1 MQKYLVSYTVLHDGY
16 EYRKHYVS
24 YTSDMAKILP
34 EVIGQK
40 RLVTKYVQEF
50 ELFGRMTFVESLPG
64 QSRIVKNLTV
74 RELPD
79 QDEKILAK
87 YLWPHSFQ

>member
-1 MQKYLVSYTVLHDGY
+1 MQEFLVSYAVLHDGY

-24 YTSDMAKILP
+24 YTIDMAKILP
-34 EVIGQK
+34 EVIGPK
-40 RLVTKYVQEF
+40 KLVMKYLQEF

-64 QSRIVKNLTV
+64 QSRIVKGITV

-79 QDEKILAK
+79 EDEKVLGK
-87 YLWPHSFQ
+87 YLWPHSLR

>member
-1 MQKYLVSYTVLHDGY
+1 MQKFLVSYTVLHDGY

-24 YTSDMAKILP
+24 YTSDLAKILP

-40 RLVTKYVQEF
+40 KLVTKYLQEF
-50 ELFGRMTFVESLPG
+50 ALFGRMTFVESLPG
-64 QSRIVKNLTV
+64 QARIVKKLTV

-79 QDEKILAK
+79 EDEKVLGK
-87 YLWPHSFQ
+87 YLWPHSLR